1 MIMINSQH
9 HLLQVLGTF
18 HLFPVTKTLWHSE
31 QPLCIRSF
39 WPPSSSSSS
48 MFSRG
53 HCRSLWTTCSRSSSA
68 PVVLSR
74 WLSNTS
80 STCWMT
86 RRDNTASP
94 TQRRYTFGRPTGTLW
109 TAAVRSHGV
118 MRTGSKGFC
127 PKRHWICFAQ
137 GPNTAFNVKA
147 KLKQQV

>member
-9 HLLQVLGTF
+9 HLLQVLDTF
-18 HLFPVTKTLWHSE
+18 HLFPVTKTLRHSE
-31 QPLCIRSF
+31 RPLCIRSF
-39 WPPSSSSSS
+39 WPPSSSS

-53 HCRSLWTTCSRSSSA
+53 RCRSLWTTCSQSSSA

-80 STCWMT
+80 STCWTT

-109 TAAVRSHGV
+109 TAAVRSRGV

-127 PKRHWICFAQ
+127 HQICFAQ

-147 KLKQQV
+147 KLKQEV